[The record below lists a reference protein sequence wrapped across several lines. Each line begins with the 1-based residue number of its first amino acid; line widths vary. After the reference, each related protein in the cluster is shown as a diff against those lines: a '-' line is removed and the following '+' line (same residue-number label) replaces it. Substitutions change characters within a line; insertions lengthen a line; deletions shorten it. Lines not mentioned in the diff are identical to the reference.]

1 MLSQREGSLTCSL
14 FHDADS
20 YAAFIRISKKISDLE
35 GQLSGK
41 VGELGGA
48 NFQTSPVYRVK
59 PSFTELHPIS
69 LKFSII
75 SSSPIFFKGSA
86 CRSLPLS

>member
-14 FHDADS
+14 FLDADS
-20 YAAFIRISKKISDLE
+20 YAAFIR
-35 GQLSGK
+35 GK

-69 LKFSII
+69 FKFSVRSKFSDALE
-75 SSSPIFFKGSA
+75 SSFFS
-86 CRSLPLS
+86 CSFSF

>member
-1 MLSQREGSLTCSL
+1 MLSQREGSL
-14 FHDADS
+14 
-20 YAAFIRISKKISDLE
+20 RISKKISDLE
-35 GQLSGK
+35 GQLSSIRNLLGK

-69 LKFSII
+69 FKFSFFQII
-75 SSSPIFFKGSA
+75 SSSPVFFKGSA